1 MRPVV
6 LTIGGSDSGG
16 GAGIQADIKTFSI
29 LGWHSTCVITAITAQ
44 NTLGVQKIFG
54 VDAEAVSD
62 QLESIIND
70 FQVSFAKTGM
80 LYSANIVRA
89 VAKKLD
95 DSSIPIVLDP
105 VIEAEAGGR
114 LLRPEAKEAMKELLI
129 PQARVVTPNIFEASN
144 LTGIHVRDLQSMEI
158 AANAI
163 IEMGAEAV
171 ILKGGHLDCT
181 DLLMKGENVY
191 LLRGQRVKGGN
202 HGVGCTFSA
211 ALTSYLAEG
220 RSLIE
225 AAEAAKDFA
234 VQAISRSLNTGK
246 GVAPVNPTGCVIE
259 KAERFKVLSN
269 VQSALTIIKEE
280 PGFVRHIHEI
290 GSNIGM
296 AMPEAFSLSEVAAL
310 EGGLIRAGEKVH
322 QSGCVKFGCKDNIA
336 RIILAIMRFDPR
348 CRAAMNLSPDHSAAC
363 KRLRLNLASLEG
375 CEGES
380 NTSSMRLDIAEAIK
394 MGPNPYAIFDAIGL
408 NKEPMLMVVGQ
419 SAIEIANVA
428 IRLLEPRNKKNDKI

>member
-29 LGWHSTCVITAITAQ
+29 LGCHGTCVITAITAQ
-44 NTLGVQKIFG
+44 NTLGVQKIFD
-54 VDAEAVSD
+54 VAAEAVSD
-62 QLESIIND
+62 QLESIIDD

-80 LYSANIVRA
+80 LYSADIVRA

-114 LLRPEAKEAMKELLI
+114 LLRPEAIGTMKDLLI
-129 PQARVVTPNIFEASN
+129 PQARVVTPNIFEASD
-144 LTGIHVRDLQSMEI
+144 LTGIHVRDLQSMEM
-158 AANAI
+158 AARAI

-171 ILKGGHLDCT
+171 IVKGGHLNCT

-211 ALTSYLAEG
+211 ALMSYLAKG
-220 RSLIE
+220 RSLKE

-234 VQAISRSLNTGK
+234 VQAISRSIDAGK
-246 GVAPVNPTGCVIE
+246 GVAPVNPAGCLIE
-259 KAERFKVLSN
+259 KAERFEVFSN
-269 VQSALTIIKEE
+269 VQSALKIIKED
-280 PGFVRHIHEI
+280 PGFVRHVHEM

-296 AMPEAFSLSEVAAL
+296 AIPEAVSLSEVAAL

-322 QSGCVKFGCKDNIA
+322 QSGCIKFGCEDNIP
-336 RIILAIMRFDPR
+336 RIVLTIMRFDPR
-348 CRAAMNLSPDHSAAC
+348 CRAAMNLSPDCSVAC
-363 KRLRLNLASLEG
+363 KRLKLNLVSLKG
-375 CEGES
+375 CENES
-380 NTSSMRLDIAEAIK
+380 NTSSMRLNIAEAIK
-394 MGPNPYAIFDAIGL
+394 MSGHPYAIFDAIGL
-408 NKEPMLMVVGQ
+408 NEEPMLMVVGQ
-419 SAIEIANVA
+419 SAIEVANVA
-428 IRLLEPRNKKNDKI
+428 TRLFRPCNKENGKI